1 METEKEIRYMW
12 NELPK
17 DPMILLSV
25 VNTKLRNHYDSLDA
39 FCQDMGIEKQE
50 LTDRL
55 GQIDYEYMEERNQ
68 FV

>member
-1 METEKEIRYMW
+1 MW

-25 VNTKLRNHYDSLDA
+25 INTKLRDYYPTLDA
-39 FCQDMGIEKQE
+39 LCQDMGILKEE
-50 LTDRL
+50 LTEKL
-55 GQIDYEYMEERNQ
+55 GQIDYEYMEEENQ

>member
-1 METEKEIRYMW
+1 MW

-39 FCQDMGIEKQE
+39 FCQDIGIEKQE

>member
-1 METEKEIRYMW
+1 MW

-25 VNTKLRNHYDSLDA
+25 VNTKLRNHYDSLDVL
-39 FCQDMGIEKQE
+39 CQDMGIEKQE

>member
-1 METEKEIRYMW
+1 MW

-17 DPMILLSV
+17 DPMILLSL

>member
-1 METEKEIRYMW
+1 MW

-17 DPMILLSV
+17 DPMILLSL

-39 FCQDMGIEKQE
+39 FCQDLGIEKQE

>member
-1 METEKEIRYMW
+1 MW

-17 DPMILLSV
+17 DPMIL
-25 VNTKLRNHYDSLDA
+25 LRNHYDSLDA

>member
-1 METEKEIRYMW
+1 MW

-25 VNTKLRNHYDSLDA
+25 INTKLRNYYPTLDA
-39 FCQDMGIEKQE
+39 LCQDLDIKKDE
-50 LTDRL
+50 LADRL
-55 GQIDYEYMEERNQ
+55 GQIGYEYMEGKNQ

>member
-1 METEKEIRYMW
+1 MW

-25 VNTKLRNHYDSLDA
+25 VNTKLRDHYDSLDA
-39 FCQDMGIEKQE
+39 LCQDMEIEKEE

-55 GQIDYEYMEERNQ
+55 GQIDYVYMEERNQ
-68 FV
+68 

>member
-1 METEKEIRYMW
+1 MW

-39 FCQDMGIEKQE
+39 FCRDMGIEKQE

>member
-1 METEKEIRYMW
+1 MW

-17 DPMILLSV
+17 DPMILRSV

>member
-1 METEKEIRYMW
+1 MR

-25 VNTKLRNHYDSLDA
+25 VNTKLRDYYPTLDTL
-39 FCQDMGIEKQE
+39 CQDLDIAKDE

-55 GQIDYEYMEERNQ
+55 GQIDYEYEEEKNQ

>member
-1 METEKEIRYMW
+1 MW

-25 VNTKLRNHYDSLDA
+25 VNTKLRDHYDSLDA
-39 FCQDMGIEKQE
+39 LCQDMEIEKEE

-55 GQIDYEYMEERNQ
+55 GQIDYVYMEERNQ

>member
-1 METEKEIRYMW
+1 MW

>member
-1 METEKEIRYMW
+1 MW

-25 VNTKLRNHYDSLDA
+25 VNTTLRNHYDSLDA

>member
-1 METEKEIRYMW
+1 MW

-25 VNTKLRNHYDSLDA
+25 VNTKLRDHYDSLDA
-39 FCQDMGIEKQE
+39 LCQDMEIEKEE
-50 LTDRL
+50 LTNRL
-55 GQIDYEYMEERNQ
+55 GQIDYVYMEERNQ

>member
-1 METEKEIRYMW
+1 MW

-39 FCQDMGIEKQE
+39 LCQDMGIEKQE

>member
-1 METEKEIRYMW
+1 MW
-12 NELPK
+12 YELPK

-25 VNTKLRNHYDSLDA
+25 VNTKLRDHYDSLDA
-39 FCQDMGIEKQE
+39 LCQDMEIEKEE

-55 GQIDYEYMEERNQ
+55 GQIDYVYMEERNQ

>member
-1 METEKEIRYMW
+1 MW

-25 VNTKLRNHYDSLDA
+25 VNTKLRNHYDSLDE

>member
-1 METEKEIRYMW
+1 MW
-12 NELPK
+12 NELPT
-17 DPMILLSV
+17 DPMILLSL

>member
-1 METEKEIRYMW
+1 MW

-55 GQIDYEYMEERNQ
+55 GQIDYGYMEERNQ

>member
-1 METEKEIRYMW
+1 MW

-17 DPMILLSV
+17 DPMILLSL

-55 GQIDYEYMEERNQ
+55 GQIDYEYMEERKQ

>member
-1 METEKEIRYMW
+1 MSPRTGRPKAENPKEFSLKIRFDR
-12 NELPK
+12 ELN
-17 DPMILLSV
+17 D
-25 VNTKLRNHYDSLDA
+25 RLDA

>member
-1 METEKEIRYMW
+1 MW

-17 DPMILLSV
+17 DPMILMSL
-25 VNTKLRNHYDSLDA
+25 VNTKLRNHYDALDA

-55 GQIDYEYMEERNQ
+55 GQIDYEYMEERKQ

>member
-1 METEKEIRYMW
+1 MW

-55 GQIDYEYMEERNQ
+55 GQMDYEYMEERNQ

>member
-1 METEKEIRYMW
+1 MW

-17 DPMILLSV
+17 DPMILLSL

-55 GQIDYEYMEERNQ
+55 GQIDYVYMEERNQ

>member
-1 METEKEIRYMW
+1 MW

-17 DPMILLSV
+17 DPMILLSL

-55 GQIDYEYMEERNQ
+55 GRLTMNIWKKGISSYDDR
-68 FV
+68 FG

>member
-1 METEKEIRYMW
+1 MW

-39 FCQDMGIEKQE
+39 FCQDMGLEKQE

>member
-1 METEKEIRYMW
+1 MW

-39 FCQDMGIEKQE
+39 FCQDMGIEKQS

>member
-1 METEKEIRYMW
+1 MR

-25 VNTKLRNHYDSLDA
+25 VNTKLRDHYDSLDA
-39 FCQDMGIEKQE
+39 LCQDMEIEKE
-50 LTDRL
+50 ERTDRL
-55 GQIDYEYMEERNQ
+55 GQIDYVYMEERNQ

>member
-1 METEKEIRYMW
+1 M
-12 NELPK
+12 PK
-17 DPMILLSV
+17 DPKILLSL

>member
-1 METEKEIRYMW
+1 MR

-25 VNTKLRNHYDSLDA
+25 VNTKLRDHYDSLDA
-39 FCQDMGIEKQE
+39 LCQDMEIEKEE

-55 GQIDYEYMEERNQ
+55 GQIDYVYMEERNQ